1 MTKVNL
7 RTFPI
12 SGGRL
17 SLYLDFYPA
26 IPHPETGKKTRRE
39 FLGMFLFSDI
49 EYSEE
54 RYLTEEG
61 NPKIRFIPVLDKSGK
76 NKRTRLGEL
85 EKQHNK
91 EAKALAE
98 NIKAKRHIAIQEGK
112 FGFLSSTKKNA
123 DFVDYFAELTKKRE
137 GNNKGNWLSALN
149 YIRDFTG
156 GELRFSEVNEPFC
169 NDFREY
175 LLTAPSKRSSTQT
188 LSQNSVYSYFNKF
201 RAALKQAFKDGYL
214 QIDLSG
220 RIDGVKQAETERQF
234 LTLDELQALANTEC
248 KVPVLKQASIFSA
261 LTGLRFSDISKLIWA
276 EVRKDGNTYSLNFMQ
291 KKTKGQ
297 EVLPISEQAFTLLG
311 ERQEPTDRV
320 FQGLEYSAANNDKL
334 RLWVLKAGITKEITF
349 HCFRHT
355 YATLQI
361 TLGTDIYTVSKML
374 GHRELKTT
382 QVYAKIVDA
391 KKQEAANKIKLDL

>member
-39 FLGMFLFSDI
+39 FLGLFLFSDI
-49 EYSEE
+49 EYREE
-54 RYLTEEG
+54 RYLTEKG

-85 EKQHNK
+85 EKEHNR
-91 EAKALAE
+91 ETKALAE

-123 DFVDYFAELTKKRE
+123 DFVEYFTQLTEKRE
-137 GNNKGNWLSALN
+137 GANNGNWLSALN
-149 YIRDFTG
+149 YIKDFTG
-156 GELRFSEVNEPFC
+156 GELRFSEISEPLC
-169 NDFREY
+169 MEFREY
-175 LLTAPSKRSSTQT
+175 LLTAPSKRSSKQT
-188 LSQNSVYSYFNKF
+188 LSQNSAHSYFNKF
-201 RAALKQAFKDGYL
+201 KAALKQAFKEGYL
-214 QIDLSG
+214 DKDLNG
-220 RIDGVKQAETERQF
+220 RIEPIKQAETERQY
-234 LTLDELQALANTEC
+234 LTLEELQAVANTKC
-248 KVPVLKQASIFSA
+248 SIPILKKAALFSA
-261 LTGLRFSDISKLIWA
+261 LTGLRFSDIQKLTWA
-276 EVRKDGNTYSLNFMQ
+276 EVRKDGNNYSLNFMQ
-291 KKTKGQ
+291 KKTKGY
-297 EVLPISEQAFTLLG
+297 EVLPISEQAFKLLG
-311 ERQEPTDRV
+311 ERREPTERV
-320 FQGLEYSAANNDKL
+320 FDGLEYSAYNNDKL
-334 RLWVLKAGITKEITF
+334 RLWVLKAGITKDITF

-361 TLGTDIYTVSKML
+361 TLGTDLYTVSKML
-374 GHRELKTT
+374 GHREIKTT
-382 QVYAKIVDA
+382 QVYAKIVDE